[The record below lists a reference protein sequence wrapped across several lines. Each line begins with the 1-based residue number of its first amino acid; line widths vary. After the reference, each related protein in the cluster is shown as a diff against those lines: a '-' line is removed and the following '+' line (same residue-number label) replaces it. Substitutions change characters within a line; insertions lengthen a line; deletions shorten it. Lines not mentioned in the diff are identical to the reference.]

1 MFSYISHIT
10 FFIKYTFEKI
20 MHFSKQFSWK
30 SVDFKQHKNAF
41 FKHTE
46 GNMGE
51 SFVFSASALSAV
63 VGGSDSEH
71 VSSLW
76 IFFCEHFA
84 QTWAL
89 RDLKSTAFL
98 TGSRTEL
105 VFMLGCILCRW
116 SKRTSLLHLSWDN
129 VCNTHFRQKDYIP
142 GHMMEFRTGFQI
154 SVTDSIPLCASSCFS
169 FNTVFPSAWPV
180 PSLF

>member
-10 FFIKYTFEKI
+10 FFFKYTFEKI

-41 FKHTE
+41 
-46 GNMGE
+46 
-51 SFVFSASALSAV
+51 LSTQRVTWGSLLCSLPQHSV